1 MCRCDRETSAEMRE
15 RSAAAGPD
23 VTLANT
29 STGWDAFIFEKPW
42 PGTVQAQEPG
52 GLSQLFLARCWYT
65 ESRRQS
71 GTSPAAEV
79 CPERSRG
86 NRLLHKC
93 RKKLRKCL
101 VGIFFWATQEKQ
113 PAFASVQHSARAGRQ
128 DTGLTPV
135 VSRCMA
141 TGNAASWFAISFHT
155 DTVFPAFSS
164 LPLLISGLWG
174 REGRGNKRKG
184 RGKREKRKRERKRKR
199 KKERKK
205 RQAIANPKDPSS
217 TIFNRLSPVILALD
231 NQTVQHKVIS
241 L

>member
-1 MCRCDRETSAEMRE
+1 
-15 RSAAAGPD
+15 
-23 VTLANT
+23 
-29 STGWDAFIFEKPW
+29 
-42 PGTVQAQEPG
+42 
-52 GLSQLFLARCWYT
+52 
-65 ESRRQS
+65 
-71 GTSPAAEV
+71 
-79 CPERSRG
+79 
-86 NRLLHKC
+86 
-93 RKKLRKCL
+93 
-101 VGIFFWATQEKQ
+101 
-113 PAFASVQHSARAGRQ
+113 
-128 DTGLTPV
+128 
-135 VSRCMA
+135 MA

-184 RGKREKRKRERKRKR
+184 RGKREKRKRKG

-205 RQAIANPKDPSS
+205 RKAIADPKDPSS